1 MTIENKK
8 HITFG
13 DDSFIHFTIPGQP
26 MGKQRARTRTVN
38 TKAGKSFVMSYTP
51 KKTLNYETYIKELF
65 VIKYPN
71 YKILEGAISVDIIAY
86 LTIPMSKSKKQKE
99 LMREGAIQPTTRP
112 DGDNIQKAIFDAL
125 QGIVFKNDS
134 QIVSG
139 SFKKIYSDSPRVD
152 VIIGN
157 I

>member
-1 MTIENKK
+1 MTRINKD
-8 HITFG
+8 IRSG
-13 DDSFIHFTIPGQP
+13 QDSFIHLTIPGQP
-26 MGKQRARTRTVN
+26 MGKQRARTRSVN

-71 YKILEGAISVDIIAY
+71 FELMESAININIIAY

-99 LMREGAIQPTTRP
+99 LMRDGSILPTTRP
-112 DGDNIQKAIFDAL
+112 DGDNIQKVVFDAL

-134 QIVSG
+134 QIVQG
-139 SFKKIYSDSPRVD
+139 SFRKIYSDQPRVD
-152 VIIGN
+152 VVIGEV
-157 I
+157 